1 MITYSVE
8 KLADMLDEM
17 KPLFN
22 DHWEEIALFKDDVKL
37 DPDYDKY
44 LLMEKG
50 GFIHVCTARDDG
62 VLIGYFVS
70 IITPHLHYKQ
80 SKTLA
85 SDIYFIKPDYRK
97 GRTGI
102 KLFQFAE
109 NEWRKEGVQ
118 VAYVGAKVSND
129 VTKVWERLGYKVVEN
144 KMGKL
149 L

>member
-1 MITYSVE
+1 MITYQVE
-8 KLADMLDEM
+8 RLADMLDEM
-17 KPLFN
+17 KPLFD
-22 DHWEEIALFKDDVKL
+22 DHWEEIALFKDEVKL

-44 LLMEKG
+44 LLMESN

-62 VLIGYFVS
+62 ALIGYFVS

-85 SDIYFIKPDYRK
+85 SDIYFIKPEYRK

-102 KLFQFAE
+102 RLFQFAE

-129 VTKVWERLGYKVVEN
+129 VTKVWERLGYRVVEN